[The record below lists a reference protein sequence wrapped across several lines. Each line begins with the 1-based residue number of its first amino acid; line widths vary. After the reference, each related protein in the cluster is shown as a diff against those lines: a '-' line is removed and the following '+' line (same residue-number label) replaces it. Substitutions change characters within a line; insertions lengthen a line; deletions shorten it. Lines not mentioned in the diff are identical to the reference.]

1 MNSGRGHPLEVQ
13 HDTSG
18 TARMGALSRFAP
30 PTLMRSCSS
39 RTSFA
44 PAAAGTISMLRSIC
58 GSGTEPIRES
68 RAFCDGGA
76 R

>member
-1 MNSGRGHPLEVQ
+1 MTLTLHP
-13 HDTSG
+13 D

-44 PAAAGTISMLRSIC
+44 PAAAGTTSTLRSVC
-58 GSGTEPIRES
+58 GLGTEPICES
-68 RAFCDGGA
+68 RALCYGGA